1 MAFRA
6 NEIALEKRLQA
17 ERYLLSNLINLPE
30 EDRQKSR
37 EYLSEVIDELGP
49 VIDRYPIWHPLII
62 DKSKWQFYTTPHRDT
77 GYLKLDHTVF
87 FVNGFITCPYN
98 EASNYGQDVIDAIN
112 AIPPIHGVCITAE
125 KIPVTLYNSDTTSIL
140 VKCIWPQEVKK
151 DKTLS
156 LSAIMPKLLDIAV
169 KINEM
174 GHESFSLDDML
185 PYLLG
190 TPCGKRASLF
200 VDQPTG
206 LQIKKSWQSFIDSG
220 MM

>member
-6 NEIALEKRLQA
+6 NEIALENRLEA
-17 ERYLLSNLINLPE
+17 ERYLLSNLRNLPKG
-30 EDRQKSR
+30 DQQKSR
-37 EYLSEVIDELGP
+37 KYLNDVIAELGP

-62 DKSKWQFYTTPHRDT
+62 DKSEWQFYTIPHKSA
-77 GYLKLDHTVF
+77 GYPKLDHTVF

-98 EASNYGQDVIDAIN
+98 DASNYGQDFIDTIN
-112 AIPPIHGVCITAE
+112 AIPPIHGVRITAE
-125 KIPVTLYNSDTTSIL
+125 KIPVTFYNSDTTSIL
-140 VKCIWPQEVKK
+140 VKCIWDQEVKE

-174 GHESFSLDDML
+174 GHGSFPIDDML

-200 VDQPTG
+200 VDQSTG
-206 LQIKKSWQSFIDSG
+206 LAIKKIWQNFIDSK